1 MTFALTASKPL
12 EVEGFEAGAVATHT
26 PRGDG
31 NLSSYFFLSLLLMS
45 QPIPRE
51 GTETLYKLR
60 CFKYAVSRNPYPA
73 RGRKQGCF
81 KVF

>member
-31 NLSSYFFLSLLLMS
+31 N
-45 QPIPRE
+45 PRFQAHIDRA
-51 GTETLYKLR
+51 TDVATHT
-60 CFKYAVSRNPYPA
+60 P
-73 RGRKQGCF
+73 RGDGN
-81 KVF
+81 

>member
-31 NLSSYFFLSLLLMS
+31 NLYSSHRLSFILD
-45 QPIPRE
+45 
-51 GTETLYKLR
+51 
-60 CFKYAVSRNPYPA
+60 RNPYPA
-73 RGRKQGCF
+73 RGREQWKLMESTLVDSKIRHKKTPF
-81 KVF
+81 L